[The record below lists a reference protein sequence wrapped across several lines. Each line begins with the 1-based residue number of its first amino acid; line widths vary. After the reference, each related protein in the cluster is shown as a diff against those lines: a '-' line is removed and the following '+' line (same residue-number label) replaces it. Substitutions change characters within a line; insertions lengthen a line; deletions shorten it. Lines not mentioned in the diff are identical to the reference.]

1 VFPHYG
7 LLVEGLRVSSAAM
20 DWESDKVTRFCSF
33 RWTVL
38 GVYTNTLDANPQPL
52 ALEGHSVHVTRTSRG
67 SRLITGVENG
77 GEGTYDVGTII
88 SVPRVSELIQVA
100 VQERGTCRLE
110 GTRNLQWFERGAK
123 K

>member
-1 VFPHYG
+1 MFPHYG

-33 RWTVL
+33 RRTVL

-67 SRLITGVENG
+67 SRLITGVEKG
-77 GEGTYDVGTII
+77 GRRYCIYGVGTII

-100 VQERGTCRLE
+100 VQVVRAHALCIYALLYCDG
-110 GTRNLQWFERGAK
+110 
-123 K
+123 